1 MINEQADEKM
11 GTRGGVRDGAGRKKS
26 LPDGARPTTFK
37 LTEDERLAV
46 KKYIASMRDEAA
58 GKPVVNI
65 DWEAATFEMVVKM
78 LKPYAYNMI
87 MAKQHKEIDAET
99 LENLLYLSR
108 LSPES
113 TNMETLKKQVDDIVG
128 YFDILSKYDDSENPY
143 DAYPSTEAEKLRDD
157 TVVQGL
163 EISDVKNV
171 SKDFMDGYFQV
182 PKVLGEGA

>member
-1 MINEQADEKM
+1 MVKNGKIL
-11 GTRGGVRDGAGRKKS
+11 KKTQNS
-26 LPDGARPTTFK
+26 PLIFSKIK
-37 LTEDERLAV
+37 LFT
-46 KKYIASMRDEAA
+46 I
-58 GKPVVNI
+58 I
-65 DWEAATFEMVVKM
+65 DFMAT
-78 LKPYAYNMI
+78 
-87 MAKQHKEIDAET
+87 QHKQIDAQT

-143 DAYPSTEAEKLRDD
+143 DAYPTTTADALRDD
-157 TVVQGL
+157 TVVEGL
-163 EISDVKNV
+163 DMPDVKKV